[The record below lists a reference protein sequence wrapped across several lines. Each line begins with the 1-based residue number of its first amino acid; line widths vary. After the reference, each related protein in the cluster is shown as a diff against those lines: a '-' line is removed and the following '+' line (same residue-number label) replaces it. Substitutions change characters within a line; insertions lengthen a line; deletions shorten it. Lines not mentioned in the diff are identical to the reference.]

1 MKASKSLCLQCLFTC
16 LLLFIA
22 ARVKADDSGILDRI
36 IRLPKSEMTVYKL
49 LSKITEETGYLFI
62 YDSKLVDNER
72 TVKLKG
78 GKQTVRQAIYSI
90 IGNDNLKLR
99 SVDKHIIIYRP
110 ETALSISK
118 EEGLCRDS
126 TLSFTLEGTLID
138 QLSGEPIPYATVGA
152 EGSSIGSV
160 TNQNGSFR
168 LHLPDSLRNGRIRF
182 SHLGYV
188 PQTTD
193 ASLLAGR
200 NGTFALEPKVIP
212 LQEVIVRIVNPVR
225 LLREMLQFRKKN
237 YSKVPVYLTSFY
249 REGIEQKNRFVSLTE
264 GIFKIYKAS
273 SSTPEKTDQV
283 KLLKMRRI
291 TNQAVKDTLIAK
303 MKSGIHASIELDLIK
318 SLPDFLL
325 PDSKECVYVYTSSD
339 LAVIDN
345 RLAHVVSFEQ
355 RPSIKYPYYCGE
367 LYIDSENSALLR
379 ARFELTPRYIHKA
392 ANMLVEKRSR
402 NIRIIPQKVVYT
414 VSYKPWKQTYYIHH
428 VRGDLHLK

>member
-138 QLSGEPIPYATVGA
+138 QLSREPIPYATVGA

-160 TNQNGSFR
+160 TNQNGVSGFICPIPSETAGFAFHIWATYR
-168 LHLPDSLRNGRIRF
+168 KPRMHPYLPDETELLLWSLR
-182 SHLGYV
+182 
-188 PQTTD
+188 
-193 ASLLAGR
+193 
-200 NGTFALEPKVIP
+200 
-212 LQEVIVRIVNPVR
+212 
-225 LLREMLQFRKKN
+225 
-237 YSKVPVYLTSFY
+237 
-249 REGIEQKNRFVSLTE
+249 
-264 GIFKIYKAS
+264 
-273 SSTPEKTDQV
+273 
-283 KLLKMRRI
+283 
-291 TNQAVKDTLIAK
+291 
-303 MKSGIHASIELDLIK
+303 
-318 SLPDFLL
+318 
-325 PDSKECVYVYTSSD
+325 
-339 LAVIDN
+339 
-345 RLAHVVSFEQ
+345 
-355 RPSIKYPYYCGE
+355 
-367 LYIDSENSALLR
+367 
-379 ARFELTPRYIHKA
+379 
-392 ANMLVEKRSR
+392 
-402 NIRIIPQKVVYT
+402 
-414 VSYKPWKQTYYIHH
+414 
-428 VRGDLHLK
+428 

>member
-138 QLSGEPIPYATVGA
+138 QLSGEPIPYATVGP
-152 EGSSIGSV
+152 SV
-160 TNQNGSFR
+160 VSPIKTGVSGFICPIPSETAGFAFHIWATYR
-168 LHLPDSLRNGRIRF
+168 KPRMHPYLPDETELLLWSLR
-182 SHLGYV
+182 
-188 PQTTD
+188 
-193 ASLLAGR
+193 
-200 NGTFALEPKVIP
+200 
-212 LQEVIVRIVNPVR
+212 
-225 LLREMLQFRKKN
+225 
-237 YSKVPVYLTSFY
+237 
-249 REGIEQKNRFVSLTE
+249 
-264 GIFKIYKAS
+264 
-273 SSTPEKTDQV
+273 
-283 KLLKMRRI
+283 
-291 TNQAVKDTLIAK
+291 
-303 MKSGIHASIELDLIK
+303 
-318 SLPDFLL
+318 
-325 PDSKECVYVYTSSD
+325 
-339 LAVIDN
+339 
-345 RLAHVVSFEQ
+345 
-355 RPSIKYPYYCGE
+355 
-367 LYIDSENSALLR
+367 
-379 ARFELTPRYIHKA
+379 
-392 ANMLVEKRSR
+392 
-402 NIRIIPQKVVYT
+402 
-414 VSYKPWKQTYYIHH
+414 
-428 VRGDLHLK
+428 

>member
-138 QLSGEPIPYATVGA
+138 QLSREPIPYA
-152 EGSSIGSV
+152 
-160 TNQNGSFR
+160 
-168 LHLPDSLRNGRIRF
+168 LSLIHI
-182 SHLGYV
+182 S
-188 PQTTD
+188 
-193 ASLLAGR
+193 
-200 NGTFALEPKVIP
+200 EP
-212 LQEVIVRIVNPVR
+212 
-225 LLREMLQFRKKN
+225 
-237 YSKVPVYLTSFY
+237 T
-249 REGIEQKNRFVSLTE
+249 
-264 GIFKIYKAS
+264 
-273 SSTPEKTDQV
+273 
-283 KLLKMRRI
+283 
-291 TNQAVKDTLIAK
+291 
-303 MKSGIHASIELDLIK
+303 
-318 SLPDFLL
+318 
-325 PDSKECVYVYTSSD
+325 
-339 LAVIDN
+339 
-345 RLAHVVSFEQ
+345 
-355 RPSIKYPYYCGE
+355 RPY
-367 LYIDSENSALLR
+367 
-379 ARFELTPRYIHKA
+379 
-392 ANMLVEKRSR
+392 
-402 NIRIIPQKVVYT
+402 
-414 VSYKPWKQTYYIHH
+414 
-428 VRGDLHLK
+428 

>member
-138 QLSGEPIPYATVGA
+138 QLSREPIPYATVVPRVPPSVVSPIKREFQA
-152 EGSSIGSV
+152 SSAR
-160 TNQNGSFR
+160 FPPKR
-168 LHLPDSLRNGRIRF
+168 PDSLFTSGLRTANHGCIPTCRTKRNF
-182 SHLGYV
+182 C
-188 PQTTD
+188 
-193 ASLLAGR
+193 
-200 NGTFALEPKVIP
+200 
-212 LQEVIVRIVNPVR
+212 
-225 LLREMLQFRKKN
+225 
-237 YSKVPVYLTSFY
+237 
-249 REGIEQKNRFVSLTE
+249 
-264 GIFKIYKAS
+264 
-273 SSTPEKTDQV
+273 
-283 KLLKMRRI
+283 
-291 TNQAVKDTLIAK
+291 
-303 MKSGIHASIELDLIK
+303 SGA
-318 SLPDFLL
+318 
-325 PDSKECVYVYTSSD
+325 
-339 LAVIDN
+339 
-345 RLAHVVSFEQ
+345 
-355 RPSIKYPYYCGE
+355 
-367 LYIDSENSALLR
+367 
-379 ARFELTPRYIHKA
+379 
-392 ANMLVEKRSR
+392 
-402 NIRIIPQKVVYT
+402 
-414 VSYKPWKQTYYIHH
+414 
-428 VRGDLHLK
+428 

>member
-138 QLSGEPIPYATVGA
+138 QLSREPIPYATVGA

-160 TNQNGSFR
+160 TNQNGVSGFICPIPPKR
-168 LHLPDSLRNGRIRF
+168 PDSLFTSGLRTANHGCIPTCRTKRNF
-182 SHLGYV
+182 C
-188 PQTTD
+188 
-193 ASLLAGR
+193 
-200 NGTFALEPKVIP
+200 
-212 LQEVIVRIVNPVR
+212 
-225 LLREMLQFRKKN
+225 
-237 YSKVPVYLTSFY
+237 
-249 REGIEQKNRFVSLTE
+249 
-264 GIFKIYKAS
+264 
-273 SSTPEKTDQV
+273 
-283 KLLKMRRI
+283 
-291 TNQAVKDTLIAK
+291 
-303 MKSGIHASIELDLIK
+303 SGA
-318 SLPDFLL
+318 
-325 PDSKECVYVYTSSD
+325 
-339 LAVIDN
+339 
-345 RLAHVVSFEQ
+345 
-355 RPSIKYPYYCGE
+355 
-367 LYIDSENSALLR
+367 
-379 ARFELTPRYIHKA
+379 
-392 ANMLVEKRSR
+392 
-402 NIRIIPQKVVYT
+402 
-414 VSYKPWKQTYYIHH
+414 
-428 VRGDLHLK
+428 

>member
-138 QLSGEPIPYATVGA
+138 QLSREPIPYRYRTVPRVPP
-152 EGSSIGSV
+152 SV
-160 TNQNGSFR
+160 VSPIKTGVSGFICR
-168 LHLPDSLRNGRIRF
+168 FPPKRPDSLFTSGLRTANHGCIPTCRTKRNF
-182 SHLGYV
+182 C
-188 PQTTD
+188 
-193 ASLLAGR
+193 
-200 NGTFALEPKVIP
+200 
-212 LQEVIVRIVNPVR
+212 
-225 LLREMLQFRKKN
+225 
-237 YSKVPVYLTSFY
+237 
-249 REGIEQKNRFVSLTE
+249 
-264 GIFKIYKAS
+264 
-273 SSTPEKTDQV
+273 
-283 KLLKMRRI
+283 
-291 TNQAVKDTLIAK
+291 
-303 MKSGIHASIELDLIK
+303 SGA
-318 SLPDFLL
+318 
-325 PDSKECVYVYTSSD
+325 
-339 LAVIDN
+339 
-345 RLAHVVSFEQ
+345 
-355 RPSIKYPYYCGE
+355 
-367 LYIDSENSALLR
+367 
-379 ARFELTPRYIHKA
+379 
-392 ANMLVEKRSR
+392 
-402 NIRIIPQKVVYT
+402 
-414 VSYKPWKQTYYIHH
+414 
-428 VRGDLHLK
+428 

>member
-138 QLSGEPIPYATVGA
+138 QL
-152 EGSSIGSV
+152 
-160 TNQNGSFR
+160 
-168 LHLPDSLRNGRIRF
+168 PDYHKKSRMQIC
-182 SHLGYV
+182 
-188 PQTTD
+188 
-193 ASLLAGR
+193 LAGMPCPDP
-200 NGTFALEPKVIP
+200 EIP
-212 LQEVIVRIVNPVR
+212 AV
-225 LLREMLQFRKKN
+225 
-237 YSKVPVYLTSFY
+237 
-249 REGIEQKNRFVSLTE
+249 VSDGSE
-264 GIFKIYKAS
+264 IG
-273 SSTPEKTDQV
+273 
-283 KLLKMRRI
+283 R
-291 TNQAVKDTLIAK
+291 
-303 MKSGIHASIELDLIK
+303 
-318 SLPDFLL
+318 
-325 PDSKECVYVYTSSD
+325 
-339 LAVIDN
+339 
-345 RLAHVVSFEQ
+345 AHV
-355 RPSIKYPYYCGE
+355 
-367 LYIDSENSALLR
+367 
-379 ARFELTPRYIHKA
+379 
-392 ANMLVEKRSR
+392 
-402 NIRIIPQKVVYT
+402 
-414 VSYKPWKQTYYIHH
+414 
-428 VRGDLHLK
+428 

>member
-138 QLSGEPIPYATVGA
+138 QLSREPIPYATVGA

-237 YSKVPVYLTSFY
+237 YSKVPVYLTSF
-249 REGIEQKNRFVSLTE
+249 L
-264 GIFKIYKAS
+264 
-273 SSTPEKTDQV
+273 
-283 KLLKMRRI
+283 
-291 TNQAVKDTLIAK
+291 
-303 MKSGIHASIELDLIK
+303 
-318 SLPDFLL
+318 
-325 PDSKECVYVYTSSD
+325 
-339 LAVIDN
+339 
-345 RLAHVVSFEQ
+345 
-355 RPSIKYPYYCGE
+355 
-367 LYIDSENSALLR
+367 
-379 ARFELTPRYIHKA
+379 
-392 ANMLVEKRSR
+392 
-402 NIRIIPQKVVYT
+402 
-414 VSYKPWKQTYYIHH
+414 
-428 VRGDLHLK
+428 